1 MHPNS
6 AFRQTE
12 NGLAL
17 EAAAEIGF
25 GTLAVSGD
33 GPPLLSHVPF
43 LIAEDGRSAE
53 LHLVRSNPIARLDA
67 PLPARLAVTGP
78 HGYVSPDWYEVDD
91 QVPTWNYV
99 AVHLTG
105 RLEKLPQAELPA
117 LLERLS
123 DRFETALAPKPAWAM
138 DKMRPETLEKMLRQI
153 VPYRLHIEEVESTFK
168 LSQNK
173 PDAVRLRA
181 ADALDKA
188 ALRPDASQL
197 AALMR
202 EPPREEGQ
210 G

>member
-6 AFRQTE
+6 AFRRTDRQA
-12 NGLAL
+12 AL
-17 EAAAEIGF
+17 DAAAEIGF

-33 GPPLLSHVPF
+33 GPPLMSHVPF
-43 LIAEDGRSAE
+43 LLAENGASAE

-67 PLPARLAVTGP
+67 PLPSRLAVSGP
-78 HGYVSPDWYEVDD
+78 HGYVSPDWYGVDD

-105 RLEKLPQAELPA
+105 RLERRPQGELPA

-123 DRFETALAPKPAWAM
+123 NHFEAELAPKPVWTM

-153 VPYRLHIEEVESTFK
+153 VPYRLHIDAVESTFK

-181 ADALDKA
+181 ADALAAA
-188 ALRPDASQL
+188 ALRPDAEPL

-202 EPPREEGQ
+202 ESPREED
-210 G
+210 

>member
-123 DRFETALAPKPAWAM
+123 DRFETALTPKPAWTM

-168 LSQNK
+168 LSQ
-173 PDAVRLRA
+173 
-181 ADALDKA
+181 
-188 ALRPDASQL
+188 
-197 AALMR
+197 
-202 EPPREEGQ
+202 
-210 G
+210 